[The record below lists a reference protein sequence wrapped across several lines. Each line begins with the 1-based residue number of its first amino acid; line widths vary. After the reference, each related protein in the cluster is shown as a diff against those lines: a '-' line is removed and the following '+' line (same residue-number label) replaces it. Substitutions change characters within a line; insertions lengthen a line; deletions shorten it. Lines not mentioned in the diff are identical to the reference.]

1 MIESYDLATILVG
14 MGTTCAIAAAGIAF
28 YQMFTETKRAPGI
41 VMELNEQYSE
51 DMPLQEVYCLYN
63 RLLPTS
69 RRTRGETRNLA
80 DGLVDKVELRL
91 CQHIAEEGYLT
102 LDRRLIQ
109 SPTFSNTFAQHHYA
123 GKSNPEGAVNHVLD
137 VMAKKNLL
145 SGILPPH

>member
-1 MIESYDLATILVG
+1 MIESHDLATILVG

-28 YQMFTETKRAPGI
+28 YQMFIETKRAPGI

-63 RLLPTS
+63 RLLPAS
-69 RRTRGETRNLA
+69 RRTHGETRNLA

-91 CQHIAEEGYLT
+91 CEHIAEEGYLT

-123 GKSNPEGAVNHVLD
+123 GESNPEDAVSHVLE
-137 VMAKKNLL
+137 VMAEHNLNIMTL
-145 SGILPPH
+145 QPH